1 MHNEAEG
8 ISAKEVK
15 SLLTLDNI
23 RYIVQG
29 LRIITTYYYNTTSM
43 VKRSKIIELRDQLLA
58 CLDSIFSD
66 PS

>member
-29 LRIITTYYYNTTSM
+29 LDVLLRRIITT
-43 VKRSKIIELRDQLLA
+43 RLRW
-58 CLDSIFSD
+58 
-66 PS
+66 